1 MLSAFNKLG
10 NICVVLYRV
19 FRICGAAGIQRQH
32 AVLHGD
38 GEGGGLLLQK
48 DALHLLQSGVLIRL
62 PGREHHADLGL
73 RGGILRQ
80 DGRFRRQR
88 GEHTL
93 RQGDFRRHAAVRDL
107 QRPAVLGQRQAAQQ
121 PLAALLGV
129 RILLHCQGGC
139 VLLRHGELRVL
150 RQGGRGQDRHGEGQG
165 LILIGEAPALREPA
179 VLAVDVLGLSAG
191 QGAGLV
197 IAVVAVDMGFL
208 AAEIPGV
215 RRLVRA
221 GTAQQGRIL
230 GIVVGLGGLAVQ
242 VALHH
247 GKTLLRL
254 GGSGA
259 VLGFGFLPA
268 GEDAHPVGR
277 AVAVAVQENEV
288 AGDRAL

>member
-1 MLSAFNKLG
+1 M
-10 NICVVLYRV
+10 
-19 FRICGAAGIQRQH
+19 
-32 AVLHGD
+32 
-38 GEGGGLLLQK
+38 
-48 DALHLLQSGVLIRL
+48 
-62 PGREHHADLGL
+62 
-73 RGGILRQ
+73 
-80 DGRFRRQR
+80 
-88 GEHTL
+88 
-93 RQGDFRRHAAVRDL
+93 
-107 QRPAVLGQRQAAQQ
+107 
-121 PLAALLGV
+121 
-129 RILLHCQGGC
+129 
-139 VLLRHGELRVL
+139 
-150 RQGGRGQDRHGEGQG
+150 
-165 LILIGEAPALREPA
+165 
-179 VLAVDVLGLSAG
+179 DVLGLSAG

-197 IAVVAVDMGFL
+197 IAVLAVDMGLL

-288 AGDRAL
+288 ARDRAL

>member
-1 MLSAFNKLG
+1 MAVSSSRRTLSTS
-10 NICVVLYRV
+10 R
-19 FRICGAAGIQRQH
+19 
-32 AVLHGD
+32 
-38 GEGGGLLLQK
+38 
-48 DALHLLQSGVLIRL
+48 SPGVLIRL

-80 DGRFRRQR
+80 DGSFRRQR

-93 RQGDFRRHAAVRDL
+93 RQRDFRRHAAVRDL
-107 QRPAVLGQRQAAQQ
+107 QRLAVPGQRQAAQQ
-121 PLAALLGV
+121 PLTALLVV
-129 RILLHCQGGC
+129 RILRQGGS

-150 RQGGRGQDRHGEGQG
+150 RQGVRAQDGNGHGQG
-165 LILIGEAPALREPA
+165 LILIGEAPTLREAA

-197 IAVVAVDMGFL
+197 IAVLAVDMGLL

-221 GTAQQGRIL
+221 GAGQQGAVL
-230 GIVVGLGGLAVQ
+230 GIVEGLGGRAVQ

-277 AVAVAVQENEV
+277 AVAVAVQEDEF
-288 AGDRAL
+288 AGSAPSRG